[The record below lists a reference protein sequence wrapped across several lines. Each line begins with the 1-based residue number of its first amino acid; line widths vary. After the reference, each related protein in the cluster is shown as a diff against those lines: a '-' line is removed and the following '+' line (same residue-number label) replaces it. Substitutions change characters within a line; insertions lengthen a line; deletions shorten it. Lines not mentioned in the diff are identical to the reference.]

1 MDAANHPTDAMDDH
15 VRFFAKYDTPPTKH
29 MHIDRER

>member
-15 VRFFAKYDTPPTKH
+15 VRFLLNMIHLPPNICIYIYKY
-29 MHIDRER
+29 